1 MRPIK
6 SIHTKQLIIRAQL
19 SRPMFEAN
27 GLMIK
32 SKQQQRLKVGG
43 GDRSRKK
50 KKKKKG
56 ENGETVG
63 NYGRVFQEKG

>member
-19 SRPMFEAN
+19 SRPIFEAN

-50 KKKKKG
+50 G

>member
-1 MRPIK
+1 MRPIN

-19 SRPMFEAN
+19 SRPIYEAN

-50 KKKKKG
+50 KKG

>member
-6 SIHTKQLIIRAQL
+6 TTHTKQLIIRAQL
-19 SRPMFEAN
+19 SRPIFEAN
-27 GLMIK
+27 GLIIK
-32 SKQQQRLKVGG
+32 SIQQQRLKLGG
-43 GDRSRKK
+43 GDRSR
-50 KKKKKG
+50 KKKG